1 MALRTP
7 LAGLLLALAVGH
19 AAAADL
25 PWSLP
30 ADASPAQVDA
40 ALQALGK
47 GVLKSPSLTDV
58 QRGHALVAA
67 GQTAEARRSIQQAR
81 ASLASEGDTAAVQR
95 WVPMLLLVTAG
106 EQDAAEYA
114 RAFHATF
121 AALDDVA
128 AVQAGAALSVEP
140 APVRAQL
147 EQAVAAQ

>member
-1 MALRTP
+1 MALRTT

-40 ALQALGK
+40 ALQALGQ

-67 GQTAEARRSIQQAR
+67 GQTAEARQSIQQAR
-81 ASLASEGDTAAVQR
+81 ASLASDGDTAA
-95 WVPMLLLVTAG
+95 ML
-106 EQDAAEYA
+106 
-114 RAFHATF
+114 R
-121 AALDDVA
+121 
-128 AVQAGAALSVEP
+128 
-140 APVRAQL
+140 
-147 EQAVAAQ
+147 